1 MDVNKDLEAVEFIL
15 VDSLGNPYDQSGEFR
30 QVGYNFD
37 DDVSFTGK
45 ITLAKCV
52 SALRK
57 DMRKHGLILGRDL
70 WISEAH
76 AIYPS
81 RGEVLVMHLISPKIT
96 RK

>member
-1 MDVNKDLEAVEFIL
+1 MDINKDLEAVEFIL
-15 VDSLGNPYDQSGEFR
+15 IDSLGNPCDEAGEFR
-30 QVGYNFD
+30 SVSYDFA

-57 DMRKHGLILGRDL
+57 DMGKHGLILGRDL
-70 WISEAH
+70 WIGDASAV
-76 AIYPS
+76 YPS
-81 RGEVLVMHLISPKIT
+81 RVVVLDLDLISSKIT